1 MCDGVGCDECDD
13 GWFELT
19 QCATRYIDSY
29 IVTAINMA
37 SYADKGILPVA
48 GGLLD
53 QSAWFFNLWMM
64 VDNETKKIEQEQRRE
79 RG

>member
-1 MCDGVGCDECDD
+1 
-13 GWFELT
+13 
-19 QCATRYIDSY
+19 
-29 IVTAINMA
+29 MA

-53 QSAWFFNLWMM
+53 QSAWFFNLWML